1 MTITGDVAPSSI
13 VVSNSGADNTYTF
26 QGDGHITGATT
37 ILTKRG
43 DGTLQI
49 RNTNTY
55 GGSTSLEGGIVDING
70 DGALGT
76 GSIIFGGG
84 ILQASGNVTL
94 TQTMVQK
101 NAGDA
106 VKLAA
111 SGAGTTL
118 TVNTAGQDSFLS
130 LNWNISGNGA
140 VALGNIAN
148 TKVLSGTV
156 TVASG
161 STLKLSGGNEIALSG
176 VLKNISG
183 TLAKTDGGS
192 LLVKAANGNDA
203 LNGTL
208 SNAGGSIVLSG
219 YGAATA
225 NRTITMNG
233 TLNAD
238 LIDVTYGVTLDL
250 KKDLDIATLQIGGG
264 TMGSNTQASA
274 VNVGTG
280 VTLTSTTGVNL
291 GGANGQGALAGNLNI
306 NGGTAVLAAASFLDG
321 SDSGITLS
329 GGGTLTM
336 GGDITGTSGTLT
348 LGEGTLNSSAA
359 WTTSVGVALNAAS
372 GKTATVDTTGGGTS
386 PSTAPSPVQATF

>member
-1 MTITGDVAPSSI
+1 M
-13 VVSNSGADNTYTF
+13 
-26 QGDGHITGATT
+26 
-37 ILTKRG
+37 
-43 DGTLQI
+43 
-49 RNTNTY
+49 
-55 GGSTSLEGGIVDING
+55 DING

-176 VLKNISG
+176 VLKNING

-348 LGEGTLNSSAA
+348 LGEGTLGSSAS

-372 GKTATVDTTGGGTS
+372 GKTATVDTTGGTS

>member
-1 MTITGDVAPSSI
+1 MLTWNGTADAGTWSAGDVSNWTYGGSGSAPATTDGQPLLFDNTAANKTVTITGDVAPSSI

-84 ILQASGNVTL
+84 TLQASGNVTL

-111 SGAGTTL
+111 SGTGTTL
-118 TVNTAGQDSFLS
+118 TVDTAGQDSFLS

-148 TKVLSGTV
+148 TKILSGTV
-156 TVASG
+156 TVANG

-192 LLVKAANGNDA
+192 LLVKAANGHDA

-208 SNAGGSIVLSG
+208 SNAGGSI
-219 YGAATA
+219 
-225 NRTITMNG
+225 
-233 TLNAD
+233 
-238 LIDVTYGVTLDL
+238 
-250 KKDLDIATLQIGGG
+250 
-264 TMGSNTQASA
+264 A
-274 VNVGTG
+274 VSYTH
-280 VTLTSTTGVNL
+280 
-291 GGANGQGALAGNLNI
+291 
-306 NGGTAVLAAASFLDG
+306 
-321 SDSGITLS
+321 
-329 GGGTLTM
+329 
-336 GGDITGTSGTLT
+336 LT
-348 LGEGTLNSSAA
+348 LPTNRE
-359 WTTSVGVALNAAS
+359 V
-372 GKTATVDTTGGGTS
+372 
-386 PSTAPSPVQATF
+386 

>member
-1 MTITGDVAPSSI
+1 M
-13 VVSNSGADNTYTF
+13 
-26 QGDGHITGATT
+26 
-37 ILTKRG
+37 
-43 DGTLQI
+43 
-49 RNTNTY
+49 
-55 GGSTSLEGGIVDING
+55 DING

-372 GKTATVDTTGGGTS
+372 GKTATVDTTGGGHHPQRRLHRFRQ
-386 PSTAPSPVQATF
+386 PSENRYGHSEHRGRQCGLHGYRDACFRNAFLPGHRRWL

>member
-1 MTITGDVAPSSI
+1 MLFRS
-13 VVSNSGADNTYTF
+13 
-26 QGDGHITGATT
+26 
-37 ILTKRG
+37 
-43 DGTLQI
+43 
-49 RNTNTY
+49 
-55 GGSTSLEGGIVDING
+55 
-70 DGALGT
+70 
-76 GSIIFGGG
+76 
-84 ILQASGNVTL
+84 
-94 TQTMVQK
+94 
-101 NAGDA
+101 
-106 VKLAA
+106 
-111 SGAGTTL
+111 
-118 TVNTAGQDSFLS
+118 
-130 LNWNISGNGA
+130 
-140 VALGNIAN
+140 
-148 TKVLSGTV
+148 
-156 TVASG
+156 
-161 STLKLSGGNEIALSG
+161 GNEIALSG

-306 NGGTAVLAAASFLDG
+306 NGGTAVLAAASR
-321 SDSGITLS
+321 S
-329 GGGTLTM
+329 
-336 GGDITGTSGTLT
+336 
-348 LGEGTLNSSAA
+348 EERR
-359 WTTSVGVALNAAS
+359 VGKECRS
-372 GKTATVDTTGGGTS
+372 RWS
-386 PSTAPSPVQATF
+386 PYH

>member
-1 MTITGDVAPSSI
+1 M
-13 VVSNSGADNTYTF
+13 
-26 QGDGHITGATT
+26 
-37 ILTKRG
+37 
-43 DGTLQI
+43 
-49 RNTNTY
+49 
-55 GGSTSLEGGIVDING
+55 
-70 DGALGT
+70 
-76 GSIIFGGG
+76 
-84 ILQASGNVTL
+84 
-94 TQTMVQK
+94 
-101 NAGDA
+101 
-106 VKLAA
+106 
-111 SGAGTTL
+111 
-118 TVNTAGQDSFLS
+118 
-130 LNWNISGNGA
+130 
-140 VALGNIAN
+140 
-148 TKVLSGTV
+148 

-280 VTLTSTTGVNL
+280 VTDRKSTR
-291 GGANGQGALAGNLNI
+291 
-306 NGGTAVLAAASFLDG
+306 
-321 SDSGITLS
+321 
-329 GGGTLTM
+329 
-336 GGDITGTSGTLT
+336 
-348 LGEGTLNSSAA
+348 LNSSH
-359 WTTSVGVALNAAS
+359 TQKSRM
-372 GKTATVDTTGGGTS
+372 
-386 PSTAPSPVQATF
+386 PSSA